1 MPSHTNPSFKPTSG
15 PATEPNMAAAFLPDF
30 CQLRALLLVVIIAE
44 LLAFVLTLAPM
55 TSTQQRWGD
64 LGLISLF
71 VQWIA
76 LTSTAMLCLSKRWF
90 KQLNVTA
97 TTFYS
102 LFVVTGITA
111 LVSAIAYHLILSNSL
126 GSALAGFE
134 GLTQSSHHAGFILRN
149 VAISLIICAVA
160 LRYFYVQHQS
170 RLSIRAEAR
179 SRLHALQ
186 ARIRPHFLFNSMNTI
201 ASLTRSNPE
210 LAETVVEDL
219 ADLFRNNLNT
229 SNNATRLAD
238 EIDLTRR
245 YLNIEQLR
253 LGERLQTQWRVDML
267 PDNAAVPPLLLQP
280 LVENAV
286 YHGIEPCVNGGCI
299 RIQGRF
305 EADMICL
312 TISNPLPITTTPQ
325 GTQTNSKG
333 LGMALENTRQRL
345 AGWYE
350 GEGHL
355 ATENKDGQFIVT
367 LTLPYQRIGDI

>member
-1 MPSHTNPSFKPTSG
+1 MSAKLK
-15 PATEPNMAAAFLPDF
+15 PATAPDAMAAFLPDF
-30 CQLRALLLVVIIAE
+30 CQMRALLLVVIIAE

-55 TSTQQRWGD
+55 AGDQQRWGD

-71 VQWIA
+71 IQWIA
-76 LTSTAMLCLSKRWF
+76 LTSTAVLCLSKRWF
-90 KQLNVTA
+90 IRRGVTI
-97 TTFYS
+97 TTLYS
-102 LFVVTGITA
+102 LFVVTSITA
-111 LVSAIAYHLILSNSL
+111 LVSELAYRLM
-126 GSALAGFE
+126 LANNFN
-134 GLTQSSHHAGFILRN
+134 GLAESTSHTSFILRN

-201 ASLTRSNPE
+201 ASLTRSQPE

-229 SNNATRLAD
+229 SDNATRLAD

-253 LGERLQTQWRVDML
+253 LGERLQTLWQIDTL
-267 PDNAAVPPLLLQP
+267 PDDAAVPPLLLQP

-286 YHGIEPCVNGGCI
+286 HHGIEPSVNGG
-299 RIQGRF
+299 RIEINGYLDR
-305 EADMICL
+305 DIIHM
-312 TISNPLPITTTPQ
+312 TISNPLTGKQTPQ
-325 GTQTNSKG
+325 TKNKG

-350 GEGHL
+350 GEAQL
-355 ATENKDGQFIVT
+355 ETSTKDNHYIVT
-367 LTLPYQRIGDI
+367 LTLPYRRLGEI

>member
-1 MPSHTNPSFKPTSG
+1 MPPDSQRTDT
-15 PATEPNMAAAFLPDF
+15 TTAFLPDF

-55 TSTQQRWGD
+55 TSHQQRWSD

-76 LTSTAMLCLSKRWF
+76 LTSTAVLCLSKRWF
-90 KQLNVTA
+90 RRLSITA
-97 TTFYS
+97 TTLFS
-102 LFVVTGITA
+102 LFVVTSITA
-111 LVSAIAYHLILSNSL
+111 IVSGIAYRLLASD
-126 GSALAGFE
+126 GLAGFD
-134 GLTQSSHHAGFILRN
+134 GLMPNTPHISFILRN

-170 RLSIRAEAR
+170 RLSIRTEAR

-201 ASLTRSNPE
+201 ASLTRSQPE
-210 LAETVVEDL
+210 LAEAVVEDL

-229 SNNATRLAD
+229 SDNATRLAD

-245 YLNIEQLR
+245 YLHIEQLR
-253 LGERLQTQWRVDML
+253 LGRRLRTKWDIDSL
-267 PDNAAVPPLLLQP
+267 PDNASVPPLMLQP
-280 LVENAV
+280 LLENAV
-286 YHGIEPCVNGGCI
+286 YHGIEPSTQGGSI
-299 RIQGRF
+299 EISGHMQSDR
-305 EADMICL
+305 ICL
-312 TISNPLPITTTPQ
+312 TISNPLADNKTPQ
-325 GTQTNSKG
+325 AKNKG

-350 GEGHL
+350 DEAQL
-355 ATENKDGQFIVT
+355 ATSTQDGRFTVT
-367 LTLPYQRIGDI
+367 LTLPYLPMDKS

>member
-1 MPSHTNPSFKPTSG
+1 MSAKLKS
-15 PATEPNMAAAFLPDF
+15 ATAPDAMAAFLPDF
-30 CQLRALLLVVIIAE
+30 CQMRALLLVVIIAE

-55 TSTQQRWGD
+55 TGDQQRWGD

-71 VQWIA
+71 IQWIA
-76 LTSTAMLCLSKRWF
+76 LTSTAVLCLSKRWF
-90 KQLNVTA
+90 IRRGVTI
-97 TTFYS
+97 TTLYS

-111 LVSAIAYHLILSNSL
+111 LVSELAYRLM
-126 GSALAGFE
+126 LANNFNGLAE
-134 GLTQSSHHAGFILRN
+134 GTSHTSFILRN

-201 ASLTRSNPE
+201 ASLTRSQPE

-229 SNNATRLAD
+229 SDNATRLAD

-253 LGERLQTQWRVDML
+253 LGERLQTLWQIDTL
-267 PDNAAVPPLLLQP
+267 PDDAAVPPLLLQP

-286 YHGIEPCVNGGCI
+286 HHGIEPSVNGGCI
-299 RIQGRF
+299 EINGYLDRDIIH
-305 EADMICL
+305 M
-312 TISNPLPITTTPQ
+312 TISNPLTGKQTPQ
-325 GTQTNSKG
+325 TKNKG

-350 GEGHL
+350 GEAQL
-355 ATENKDGQFIVT
+355 ETSTKDNHYIVT
-367 LTLPYQRIGDI
+367 LTLPYRRLGEI